1 MVRDFL
7 ICLKSPVISR
17 LILGFFWGRAPCHSF
32 LACPRCLGGY
42 CWACF
47 FLSQSVQRID
57 EWQASIAVVR
67 AKNLPFGEVLLAL
80 SLIAML
86 FGSMGLVSGFQ
97 TRFSALA
104 LAVCTGAWIMLA
116 HDFWMFQDSEQRAFH
131 YQAFALDAAIY
142 GPPEHIDGTVHITSA
157 DARTAHEHFDGKTTE

>member
-1 MVRDFL
+1 M
-7 ICLKSPVISR
+7 
-17 LILGFFWGRAPCHSF
+17 GFFYGARTVSFVLGLSSLFGRI
-32 LACPRCLGGY
+32 LLGM
-42 CWACF
+42 F

-116 HDFWMFQDSEQRAFH
+116 HDFWMFQDSDQWAFH
-131 YQAFALDAAIY
+131 YQAFALGTAIIGGLFCLAGTGGGRIAIDAMIR
-142 GPPEHIDGTVHITSA
+142 EQ
-157 DARTAHEHFDGKTTE
+157 